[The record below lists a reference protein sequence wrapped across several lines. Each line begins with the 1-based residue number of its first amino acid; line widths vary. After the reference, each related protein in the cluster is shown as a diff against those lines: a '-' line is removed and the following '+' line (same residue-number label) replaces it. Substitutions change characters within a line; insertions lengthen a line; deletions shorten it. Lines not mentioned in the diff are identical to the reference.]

1 MHEYSIV
8 QALLSRIGHEA
19 QSRGATRVHAVRICI
34 GELAGVEI
42 DLLRTAYETIR
53 RGTTCEDA
61 PLEVKRIEARWEC
74 PRCATAIVRGRALQC
89 VACGVAARLATGDEI
104 VLDRIELEVA

>member
-8 QALLSRIGHEA
+8 QALLQRVDDEVAAH
-19 QSRGATRVHAVRICI
+19 GATRVHAVRVRI

-53 RGTTCEDA
+53 RGTVCEAA
-61 PLEVKRIEARWEC
+61 PLDIARVDARWEC
-74 PRCATAIVRGRALQC
+74 PRCATRIVRGRALQC
-89 VACGVAARLATGDEI
+89 ETCGAAARLTSGDEI
-104 VLDRIELEVA
+104 VLDRLEMEVA